1 MSTTAVIACTFY
13 CDTCFSA
20 DFALTCVCR
29 GGRCFLNVAYLEFFM
44 CSITRDIVWPFAC
57 FSIRELSYLTENRYM
72 EADSL
77 PVEPACFFPLSFKL
91 YLSLFKKDKEPP
103 FRKHL
108 CIRGALSLKIGS
120 HHIKLFTFFSSAIQL
135 IEGLN

>member
-1 MSTTAVIACTFY
+1 MLSECCIFRIFHVQYHSGHCLAFCVFLYKRIELPHREQIHGSGLLACRA
-13 CDTCFSA
+13 CMLFS
-20 DFALTCVCR
+20 
-29 GGRCFLNVAYLEFFM
+29 
-44 CSITRDIVWPFAC
+44 P
-57 FSIRELSYLTENRYM
+57 
-72 EADSL
+72 
-77 PVEPACFFPLSFKL
+77 FKL